1 MRAKTPFQAEVAAEW
16 SAVLDVAD
24 IGPDDHFFM
33 LGGSSVQAIQL
44 IARLNGRYG
53 LLLSPP
59 LLFGAPQLDRF
70 SAQVLVALGQKA
82 QREDRLEA
90 LLDRLAPDDMDE
102 LLTLFSSS
110 GELV

>member
-1 MRAKTPFQAEVAAEW
+1 MRTKTPFQAEVAAEW

-44 IARLNGRYG
+44 IGRLNGRYG

-82 QREDRLEA
+82 QQEDRLDA

-102 LLTLFSSS
+102 LLTVFSSS

>member
-1 MRAKTPFQAEVAAEW
+1 
-16 SAVLDVAD
+16 VAD
-24 IGPDDHFFM
+24 IGPDDQFFM

-44 IARLNGRYG
+44 IGRLNGRYG

-70 SAQVLVALGQKA
+70 SAQVLVALAQKA
-82 QREDRLEA
+82 QQEDRLEA
-90 LLDRLAPDDMDE
+90 LLERLAPDDMDE
-102 LLTLFSSS
+102 LLTVFSSS